1 MDLLRA
7 SPAPPPDVNETG
19 SVIFCCWEGRPA
31 FAEEVASSNT
41 PETAQKRSKLSRF
54 AKEKKDLK
62 TIHEDQLRRAVDADD
77 RHADG
82 RAARVG
88 AAREGGQGKLL
99 KDSVSTLVKDNT
111 AFKMANKFFI

>member
-1 MDLLRA
+1 MACTHRPPAPRLRPSAGRQTPPPDSSRENGGLGHLIMDLLRA

-54 AKEKKDLK
+54 AKEKKGPKDYS
-62 TIHEDQLRRAVDADD
+62 RRSIEASSGC
-77 RHADG
+77 RWH
-82 RAARVG
+82 
-88 AAREGGQGKLL
+88 
-99 KDSVSTLVKDNT
+99 
-111 AFKMANKFFI
+111 